1 MISKSYLPFA
11 FTLLLI
17 GCAAFAADA
26 PQFPGTAPEHDLLKR
41 FVGAWTSTGEC
52 TIAPGAEPMKSS
64 GKMVSRMLGE
74 RWVVGEITM
83 GEGDAAVEGI
93 LTIGYDPA
101 KQKYVGTWTDNMQ
114 NRLWVYEGVYDEG
127 DHTLM
132 LDTTGPNMTGNG
144 EIIPYQDSYEFVS
157 DDEIILRSKAMGE
170 DGEWVTFMTSQMCRV
185 GD

>member
-1 MISKSYLPFA
+1 MISRSLVLFVCS
-11 FTLLLI
+11 LLI
-17 GCAAFAADA
+17 LASAAFADDA
-26 PQFPGTAPEHDLLKR
+26 PQFPGTAPEHKLLKR

-52 TIAPGAEPMKSS
+52 TIAPDAEPMESS

-74 RWVVGEITM
+74 RWIVSQLTM
-83 GEGDAAVEGI
+83 GEGASAVEGI

-114 NRLWVYEGVYDEG
+114 NRLWVYEGSYDEEQRI
-127 DHTLM
+127 LM
-132 LDTTGPNMTGNG
+132 LDTTGPNLTGDG

-157 DDEIILRSKAMGE
+157 ADEIVMRSKAKGE
-170 DGEWVTFMTSQMCRV
+170 DGEWVTFMTSEMRRA